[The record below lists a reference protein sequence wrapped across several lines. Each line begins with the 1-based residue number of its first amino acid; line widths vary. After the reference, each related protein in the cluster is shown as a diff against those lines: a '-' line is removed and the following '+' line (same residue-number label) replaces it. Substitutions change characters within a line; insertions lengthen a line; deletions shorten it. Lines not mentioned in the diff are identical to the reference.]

1 MAKRKNKTRTKKSAR
16 KVQFEELIRT
26 ANAYDLHHWLE
37 EPCDSTPEEETLLD
51 EFTNEAGFSGYIED
65 FTQLLSVGNKLKNTA
80 QRASVWSIAHALLW
94 GHIRDTKRHRWQKAP
109 KISLKSSRVAFESF
123 ASVYNISWF
132 LDWSLID
139 LSYELDVF
147 NEDFYEYEHDG
158 GGPFATW
165 RVGDLLAPN
174 HLWDVCGQPP
184 RKMRSFLL
192 VTLRAQAQGQYGSSD
207 GRSDSL
213 RDRLSSHIANLPAGT
228 KQFAQELIDAIIE
241 LDEAGVVPSEETL
254 ISPQLGLD
262 GVGERLAYV
271 TFGRTGCHDD
281 PYDRYYGFSSETM
294 VTCSLASPVTL
305 TCSCGSGHDS
315 PPCSLTMRAGI
326 DILLSLDQS
335 TEFTSKLEAI
345 LSVPRWRR
353 RVDEL
358 LETDLAT
365 SVIPNTLD
373 GVPAWFGWRVE
384 SRNSM
389 LRVRPCLVRQKKRTN
404 GVITK
409 PLSASLSAEEI
420 EDELHDS
427 ADIALLQRWSLAEQ
441 ESFLHEFPFDFRTGL
456 DGYAADIA
464 TRRLLLNMRGATN
477 LYWHESKSVPLEV
490 IVERASI
497 IIDELPDGRIDVGI
511 YFGAERCAPDLL
523 ARYSLQPSRI
533 VDCHV
538 RANADGATMTLR
550 VMSEA
555 VRARV
560 EKQKLLFE
568 SPLPVEARAEIV
580 TAAPTLVLD
589 PSIQLTEGMRGVS
602 VTPSDAMTL
611 TLAIREAGLRVKV
624 MVTPLAGAVS
634 CIPGE
639 GPELLFAP
647 GEGGTVHVAREFDA
661 EIARATALLESIGV
675 PSILEQS
682 MAYLDNMD
690 DAMDV
695 IAAIQ
700 ALERPDVEV
709 VWDTKRRYINE
720 SLSSNQLDL
729 TIESRRGRMFAIGGQ
744 LERDDVAIPL
754 SQLLAAA
761 RQRKSWVEIA
771 PNHWSKMTDSLATAL
786 EKLAGFGD
794 VDEEMPVVSALAT
807 PALLELE
814 ENLGVTWSGPKQWAT
829 LREQVELAR
838 ETIPVLS
845 DGFVGELRSYQ
856 RAGFEWLSR
865 LAMWAPGACLA
876 DDMGLGKTIQAL
888 ALLLERAPLGPCLII
903 GPTSLGFN
911 WQREARKFAPA
922 LKFSLIR
929 KTADIDDAPPGAFD
943 VMYMSYDLAAR
954 NVDWAGARTWATL
967 VLDEAQAI
975 KNADTQRARAIH
987 QLDAE
992 FSLALTG
999 TPLENHTGELWS
1011 LMRVV
1016 APGLLGSRSEFRRK
1030 FQVPIE
1036 HHQDATRRAGLA
1048 AAISPFVLR
1057 RLKRE
1062 VALDLPERAD
1072 VRLDIELSAKERG
1085 AYETFRRAALASLA
1099 SGTEDKRK
1107 RFELLAAI
1115 TRLRQLACHSRL
1127 VDPAAPARSSKVE
1140 VLIEKLL
1147 DVHEEGHRALVFS
1160 QFTSLLDMIAEALE
1174 ETPLRVAILTGKT
1187 SAARRAKLVDAF
1199 QAGKYDVF
1207 LLSIKAGGVGLNLTR
1222 ASFVFHVDPWWNP
1235 AVEDQ
1240 ATDRVHR
1247 IGQTEPVTVYR
1258 LIALGTIEETIY
1270 ELHETKRELLDAVLQ
1285 GADSAR
1291 PLSVEELQQLL
1302 DSQQSYEPG
1311 EVIDMPS
1318 PTRKSR
1324 VTASLERAGSKSHS
1338 TKAPTKTTRGAA
1350 KKQAVT
1356 KKSTKKSV
1364 SAASASKS
1372 SSSRVVSAR
1381 ADHLTV
1387 EYLTELVDAGEL
1399 GAASSRTYRR
1409 SIGRILDFLL
1419 SLDASPEDLAEAY
1432 RAAAD
1437 SGDIN
1442 VTKNDYKNAR
1452 TFAKHALVIAN
1463 RADS

>member
-1 MAKRKNKTRTKKSAR
+1 MARSVNKAKKKAR
-16 KVQFEELIRT
+16 KIQFEELVRLSIEHG
-26 ANAYDLHHWLE
+26 LFHWLE
-37 EPCDSTPEEETLLD
+37 EPCDSTPDDEFLLD
-51 EFTNEAGFSGYIED
+51 EFMEEARCFDYIPSMAY
-65 FTQLLSVGNKLKNTA
+65 LLDAADKLKNTA
-80 QRASVWSIAHALLW
+80 RRATVWSIIHAFLW
-94 GHIRDTKRHRWQKAP
+94 RYIRGAKRHSWRPVP
-109 KISLKSSRVAFESF
+109 KLSLRSDRLEVEAF
-123 ASVYNISWF
+123 ANAHKLSWL

-139 LSYELDVF
+139 LSFELDVF
-147 NEDFYEYEHDG
+147 DEDFYECEHEG
-158 GGPFATW
+158 GGPFVTW
-165 RVGDLLAPN
+165 RIGDLIAPSY
-174 HLWDVCGQPP
+174 LWTVCGEPP
-184 RKMRSFLL
+184 RRMRSFLL
-192 VTLRAQAQGQYGSSD
+192 TTLREQAKNPHYIASAEQPPPLREDLEPLAAKLPDGS
-207 GRSDSL
+207 RS
-213 RDRLSSHIANLPAGT
+213 
-228 KQFAQELIDAIIE
+228 FAEQLIDAIARM
-241 LDEAGVVPSEETL
+241 DEVGMVPSGDAL
-254 ISPQLGLD
+254 VLPMLGLD
-262 GVGERLAYV
+262 VSRERLVYAPIDTAGCDSNDYGMGL
-271 TFGRTGCHDD
+271 FGMFADNHI
-281 PYDRYYGFSSETM
+281 F
-294 VTCSLASPVTL
+294 CSLASPVEL
-305 TCSCGSGHDS
+305 ICTCEYSRRGE
-315 PPCSLTMRAGI
+315 PCPGKMRAGM
-326 DILLSLDQS
+326 DM
-335 TEFTSKLEAI
+335 LEALAQNPELVADVERI
-345 LSVPRWRR
+345 TSVPAWRR

-358 LETDLAT
+358 LTTDLA
-365 SVIPNTLD
+365 SPVLSGELD
-373 GVPAWFGWRVE
+373 GAPAWFGWRVE
-384 SRNSM
+384 SRNTILS
-389 LRVRPCLVRQKKRTN
+389 VRPCLVREKKRMS

-409 PLSASLSAEEI
+409 PLSASITAEEL
-420 EDELHDS
+420 EDELQDPD
-427 ADIALLQRWSLAEQ
+427 DIVLLQRWSLAEHDAIC
-441 ESFLHEFPFDFRTGL
+441 HEFPFHFPSNSRR
-456 DGYAADIA
+456 YSASRA
-464 TRRLLLNMRGATN
+464 TRRLLMNMSGAAN
-477 LYWHESKSVPLEV
+477 LYWHEKKSVALEV
-490 IVERASI
+490 IIEHASI
-497 IIDELPDGRIDVGI
+497 IIDELPDGRIDVGV
-511 YFGAERCAPDLL
+511 YFETERCAPDLL
-523 ARYSLQPSRI
+523 ERYSAQPSRI
-533 VDCHV
+533 VDCYV
-538 RANADGATMTLR
+538 RADADGATMTLR
-550 VMSEA
+550 VLPET
-555 VRARV
+555 VRARL
-560 EKQKLLFE
+560 EEQKLLFE
-568 SPLPVEARAEIV
+568 SPLPVETRAEIV

-624 MVTPLAGAVS
+624 MVTPLADAVS
-634 CIPGE
+634 CVPGE

-661 EIARATALLESIGV
+661 ELARATALLESIGV

-682 MAYLDNMD
+682 TAYLDNMD

-700 ALERPDVEV
+700 ALEQPDVEV
-709 VWDTKRRYINE
+709 VWDTARRHVNE
-720 SLSSNQLDL
+720 SLSSDQLDL
-729 TIESRRGRMFAIGGQ
+729 TIESRRGHMFAIGGQ
-744 LERDDVAIPL
+744 IERDDVAIPL

-761 RQRKSWVEIA
+761 RQRKSWIEIV

-845 DGFVGELRSYQ
+845 GDFTGELRSYQ

-911 WQREARKFAPA
+911 WQREARKFAPT

-929 KTADIDDAPPGAFD
+929 KTADIDDAAPGAFD

-1016 APGLLGSRSEFRRK
+1016 APGLLGSRAEFRRK
-1030 FQVPIE
+1030 FQIPIE

-1199 QAGKYDVF
+1199 QAGEYDVF

-1222 ASFVFHVDPWWNP
+1222 ASFVFHIDPWWNP

-1291 PLSVEELQQLL
+1291 PLSIDELQQLL

-1318 PTRKSR
+1318 PTKKSR
-1324 VTASLERAGSKSHS
+1324 VTASLQRAESKSHS
-1338 TKAPTKTTRGAA
+1338 TKAPAKTTRGAA
-1350 KKQAVT
+1350 KRQAVT

-1381 ADHLTV
+1381 ADHLTI
-1387 EYLTELVDAGEL
+1387 EYLTELVEAGEL

-1419 SLDASPEDLAEAY
+1419 SLDAAPEDLAEAY

-1437 SGDIN
+1437 SGDITA
-1442 VTKNDYKNAR
+1442 TKNDYKNAR